1 MGSTMVRTNRLASVL
16 VFGHGMR
23 TLVEKSRQETQSAK
37 RDCDNG
43 NQNTGEE
50 QIHID
55 VLNGGSHRCAFVTTQ

>member
-55 VLNGGSHRCAFVTTQ
+55 VLSGGSHRWAFVTTQ

>member
-1 MGSTMVRTNRLASVL
+1 MVNAKLLADV
-16 VFGHGMR
+16 VGHGMS
-23 TLVEKSRQETQSAK
+23 TLVDESRQETQSAESD
-37 RDCDNG
+37 RDKG

>member
-1 MGSTMVRTNRLASVL
+1 MVNAKLLADV
-16 VFGHGMR
+16 VGHGMS
-23 TLVEKSRQETQSAK
+23 TLVDESRQETQSAK

-55 VLNGGSHRCAFVTTQ
+55 VLSGGSHRWAFVTTQ